1 MYHHHHA
8 TVTSTTTP
16 TTIPTIKNNALYQLT
31 LYAYNYPNNAS
42 DDLSFRLSRM
52 TSCTS
57 NPVFLSATSVVVVLE
72 LLSANHYQLAR
83 RRIQARSYNPASC
96 MGHPQSNSKNH
107 YTDNATG
114 TAPSLSERSASP
126 AATADTYSAS
136 APSEASNS
144 PS

>member
-1 MYHHHHA
+1 MYHHHHHA

-57 NPVFLSATSVVVVLE
+57 NPVFLSATSVVCRPWTSLCE
-72 LLSANHYQLAR
+72 LLPASKKTL
-83 RRIQARSYNPASC
+83 QAQEFNPASC
-96 MGHPQSNSKNH
+96 M
-107 YTDNATG
+107 
-114 TAPSLSERSASP
+114 
-126 AATADTYSAS
+126 
-136 APSEASNS
+136 
-144 PS
+144 